1 MQMKLDD
8 EKTNEG
14 GTGKALKRDISEIS
28 NS

>member
-8 EKTNEG
+8 EKGNEG
-14 GTGKALKRDISEIS
+14 GAGKSLKRDVSEIS